1 MIRIDNLRLLMQQN
15 GWKQADLCRAIGKS
29 DAYVSKLM
37 NQKSSFGEKTA
48 RNIEEK
54 CKKPRGWLDE
64 IHQHANYA
72 EAEPISFLVE
82 EPRPLD
88 LTPATAIV
96 KAATF
101 IDEPLS
107 GRLLPVITWE
117 HIEMLE
123 LDNTDPR
130 LKSCAHAPAEGA
142 SGLKTKWIIMNDES
156 GGERFPVG
164 ARLKIEVDSGAIKPK
179 PGKFVVVKDDKGT
192 YAVRRFVQVSG
203 EHFRAVAANDAFAT
217 LDSERDQLKIIG
229 VVVQALID
237 C

>member
-64 IHQHANYA
+64 IHQHANYT
-72 EAEPISFLVE
+72 EAEPVSFLVE

-96 KAATF
+96 KSAAF

-142 SGLKTKWIIMNDES
+142 SGLKTKWIIMQDDS

-164 ARLKIEVDSGAIKPK
+164 TRLQVEADLTKVAPR
-179 PGKFVVVKDDKGT
+179 PGKFVVIKDRRGN

-203 EHFRAVAANDAFAT
+203 GHFRAEAANNAFAT
-217 LDSERDQLKIIG
+217 LDSELDGLTLVA
-229 VVVQALID
+229 VVVKALIE